1 MPTDRTHPRERGQ
14 ALVEFALVLPIL
26 ATLILG
32 VIQFGIVF
40 HDYLAL
46 ADAVRTGA
54 RQASV
59 THDPG
64 AASNAVYNSAS
75 ELKASDLNVS
85 VASSSATWQTGT
97 DVTVTATYPY
107 DISILGVVVKSGRLN
122 AKTTDRV
129 E

>member
-1 MPTDRTHPRERGQ
+1 MSNDRRHLNERGQ

-46 ADAVRTGA
+46 TDAVRTGA
-54 RQASV
+54 RQAAV
-59 THDPG
+59 THNSG
-64 AASNAVYNSAS
+64 TAASAVLNSAS
-75 ELKASDLNVS
+75 ELKSTDIDVS
-85 VASSSATWQTGT
+85 VSPSGSWSPGS
-97 DVTVTATYPY
+97 DVTVQATYPY
-107 DISILGVVVKSGRLN
+107 DISLLGIVVKSGRLN

>member
-1 MPTDRTHPRERGQ
+1 MSNDRKQQGERGQ

-32 VIQFGIVF
+32 IVQFGIVF

-59 THDPG
+59 THDAG
-64 AASNAVYNSAS
+64 AATTAVVNSAS
-75 ELKASDLNVS
+75 ELNPSDLS
-85 VASSSATWQTGT
+85 VDVQSSWQTGQ

-107 DISILGVVVKSGRLN
+107 DISLLGVVVKSGRLN
-122 AKTTDRV
+122 AKTTARV

>member
-1 MPTDRTHPRERGQ
+1 MSNDRTHHRECGQ

-46 ADAVRTGA
+46 TDAVRTGA
-54 RQASV
+54 RQAAV
-59 THDPG
+59 THDSG
-64 AASNAVYNSAS
+64 TASNAVIGSAS
-75 ELKASDLNVS
+75 ELNTADIAVS
-85 VASSSATWQTGT
+85 VSPSSGWQPGS
-97 DVTVTATYPY
+97 DVTVTASYPY
-107 DISILGVVVKSGRLN
+107 DISLLGVVIKSGRLN
-122 AKTTDRV
+122 AQTTDRV

>member
-1 MPTDRTHPRERGQ
+1 MSNDRTHQRERGQ

-32 VIQFGIVF
+32 IVQFGIVL

-54 RQASV
+54 RQAAV
-59 THDPG
+59 THDAG
-64 AASNAVYNSAS
+64 AASSAVLNSAS
-75 ELKASDLNVS
+75 ELKTTDLNVAVS
-85 VASSSATWQTGT
+85 PSNSWSPGS
-97 DVTVTATYPY
+97 DVTVSASYPY
-107 DISILGVVVKSGRLN
+107 DISLLGIVVKSGRLN
-122 AKTTDRV
+122 AQTTDRV

>member
-1 MPTDRTHPRERGQ
+1 MSNDRTHHRERGQ

-26 ATLILG
+26 ATLLLG

-59 THDPG
+59 THDG
-64 AASNAVYNSAS
+64 TAATNAVIASAS
-75 ELKASDLNVS
+75 ELKSTDLAIGVS
-85 VASSSATWQTGT
+85 STWAPGS

-107 DISILGVVVKSGRLN
+107 DISILGVVVKSGRLS